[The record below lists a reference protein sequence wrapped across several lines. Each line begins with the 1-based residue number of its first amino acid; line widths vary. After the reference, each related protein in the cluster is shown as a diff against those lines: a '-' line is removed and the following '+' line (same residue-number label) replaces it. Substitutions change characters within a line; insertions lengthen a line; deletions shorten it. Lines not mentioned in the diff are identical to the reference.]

1 MAQKINGANNLEITG
16 KEQDIIVKILLSG
29 GHEYT
34 LVLKSDAPLLKSL
47 LGTIL
52 SKVQNLGSRTL
63 YQIPMEAGRVGLCF
77 SSDELVAVTTEPPV
91 FVSPNEKANTLL
103 EEQPEPQKA

>member
-1 MAQKINGANNLEITG
+1 MISSLNNPEIG
-16 KEQDIIVKILLSG
+16 NKEQEVIVKLLLNG
-29 GHEYT
+29 GHQYT
-34 LVLKSDAPLLKSL
+34 LVLKSDSPLLRSL

-52 SKVQNLGSRTL
+52 GKVQNLGNRTL

-103 EEQPEPQKA
+103 EEQPEAQKA